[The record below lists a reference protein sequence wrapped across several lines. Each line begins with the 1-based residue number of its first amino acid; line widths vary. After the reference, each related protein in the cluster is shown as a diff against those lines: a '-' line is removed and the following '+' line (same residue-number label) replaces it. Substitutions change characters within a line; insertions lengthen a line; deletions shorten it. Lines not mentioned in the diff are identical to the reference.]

1 MILEFRTIVPKALQG
16 KGSRVYL
23 RFLSAHNVTFNESL
37 KSYYLRNYERMV
49 FIFNSRIFFSVF
61 TLKHKFSILICMI
74 SKTW

>member
-37 KSYYLRNYERMV
+37 KAIIFVITKEWSSYLIPE
-49 FIFNSRIFFSVF
+49 FSF
-61 TLKHKFSILICMI
+61 QFLL
-74 SKTW
+74 